1 MANATGRWDA
11 MTNINT
17 VSALDQAIAFLR
29 ASLAAGSVAASQVL
43 ADAHAQGVAE
53 KTLRRA
59 KDRLGVIVKR
69 VGEKGKRRGFF
80 TWELE
85 TLGGQ
90 QEVEQPADPVVSPE
104 VPVVEADKPAPVRQ
118 VSAPIPERHS
128 EAISYM

>member
-1 MANATGRWDA
+1 

-17 VSALDQAIAFLR
+17 LSALDQAIAFLR

-85 TLGGQ
+85 TLDV
-90 QEVEQPADPVVSPE
+90 QEVEQPVS
-104 VPVVEADKPAPVRQ
+104 PVVEAGKPAPV
-118 VSAPIPERHS
+118 PIPEKHT
-128 EAISYM
+128 EPISYL

>member
-1 MANATGRWDA
+1 

-17 VSALDQAIAFLR
+17 VSALDQAITFLR
-29 ASLAAGSVAASQVL
+29 AYLASRGTVAASQVL
-43 ADAHAQGVAE
+43 ADAYAQGVAE

-85 TLGGQ
+85 TLDV
-90 QEVEQPADPVVSPE
+90 QEVEQPVS
-104 VPVVEADKPAPVRQ
+104 PVVEAGKPAPVRQ